1 VKPDNILVDWH
12 SDKEG
17 DETVSN
23 SALGDFFKWENAKPC
38 NTASAIGNA
47 MWRSPEGQTG
57 TGVTKA
63 SDIFSFG
70 LVVSKRCF
78 DAELMLTSCKVYIRS
93 RRRCL
98 SIAE

>member
-23 SALGDFFKWENAKPC
+23 SALADFDLIFKWENVKPC
-38 NTASAIGNA
+38 NTSSAIGNA

-70 LVVSKRCF
+70 LVVSKQCV

-93 RRRCL
+93 RRR
-98 SIAE
+98 